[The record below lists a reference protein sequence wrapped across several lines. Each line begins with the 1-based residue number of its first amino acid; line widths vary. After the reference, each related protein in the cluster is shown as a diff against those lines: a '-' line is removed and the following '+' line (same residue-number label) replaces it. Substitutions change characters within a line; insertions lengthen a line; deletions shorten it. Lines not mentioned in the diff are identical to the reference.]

1 MIHTNLSAWTL
12 LSCVIN
18 GLSCELTMTDL
29 EEGSKPVF
37 KRAVNVEPEEMV
49 LGDWG
54 ILSKQDA
61 RWCLSWNRYLLF
73 SRVFGRF

>member
-1 MIHTNLSAWTL
+1 
-12 LSCVIN
+12 
-18 GLSCELTMTDL
+18 MTEL

-54 ILSKQDA
+54 ILSKQDG
-61 RWCLSWNRYLLF
+61 
-73 SRVFGRF
+73 V

>member
-1 MIHTNLSAWTL
+1 
-12 LSCVIN
+12 
-18 GLSCELTMTDL
+18 MTEP

-37 KRAVNVEPEEMV
+37 KRAVNVEPKEMV

-54 ILSKQDA
+54 VLSKQDA
-61 RWCLSWNRYLLF
+61 RWCLSWNLYLLF

>member
-1 MIHTNLSAWTL
+1 L
-12 LSCVIN
+12 LSCVIY
-18 GLSCELTMTDL
+18 GPSCELTMTEP

-37 KRAVNVEPEEMV
+37 KRAVNVEPKEMV

-54 ILSKQDA
+54 VLSKQDA
-61 RWCLSWNRYLLF
+61 RWCLSWNLYLLF